1 MHVLITRPIEDSEPF
16 KTRVEELGCRVTLAP
31 LMRIVSNPIPSAP
44 IADATGLIATSRNAL
59 TALSASPVMAS
70 AAKLPLYVVGP
81 GTAAVAR
88 RMGFTTILEGGGT
101 AKDLLPVVR
110 SQGGAVNRLVY
121 LRGDVLAFDLEAALG
136 TEGIQ
141 VTPVV
146 AYRSAAAEALPLN
159 VIKAL
164 ETGDIDAVTLLSPRT
179 AQIWARLAAA
189 LPPSVQLGGVTYL
202 CLSERVAE
210 ALGQIAKADKVRV
223 ASRPQL
229 EEMLALIKRLAASS
243 EAE

>member
-1 MHVLITRPIEDSEPF
+1 MHVLITRPIEDSEPL

-31 LMRIVSNPIPSAP
+31 LMRIVFNAIPIEL

-59 TALSASPVMAS
+59 TALAASPALVL

-81 GTAAVAR
+81 GTAEVAR
-88 RMGFTTILEGGGT
+88 RMGFKTILEGGGT
-101 AKDLLPVVR
+101 AKDLLPLIR
-110 SQGGAVNRLVY
+110 SQAGAVNRLVY
-121 LRGDVLAFDLEAALG
+121 LRGDVIAFDLEAALD
-136 TEGIQ
+136 TKGIQ

-146 AYRSAAAEALPLN
+146 AYHSVAAKALPSN

-189 LPPSVQLGGVTYL
+189 LPPSVQLGGMTYL
-202 CLSERVAE
+202 CLSERVGE

>member
-31 LMRIVSNPIPSAP
+31 LMRIVSNPIPGAS
-44 IADATGLIATSRNAL
+44 IAGATGLIATSRNAL
-59 TALSASPVMAS
+59 TALAASPAMAS
-70 AAKLPLYVVGP
+70 AAELPLYVVGP

-88 RMGFTTILEGGGT
+88 RMGFKTILEGGGT
-101 AKDLLPVVR
+101 AKDLLPLVR

-136 TEGIQ
+136 REGIQ

-146 AYRSAAAEALPLN
+146 AYRSVAAEALPPN

-179 AQIWARLAAA
+179 AEVWARLAAA

-210 ALGQIAKADKVRV
+210 ALGQTAKANKVRV